1 VNCFRMIDAGTELYG
16 VIGNPVRHSLSP
28 VIHNNA
34 FKRMGFNAAYLAFE
48 VEHLEE
54 AIRGIKGL
62 GLRGISVTIPFKTR
76 VIPFLDEI
84 ETVAEKIG
92 AVNTIVNE
100 GERLVGH
107 NTDWRAALEILEE
120 KVDLKKKK
128 VLLLGAGGAARA
140 IAFGLKEKGCEVTV
154 VNRSREKAEIL
165 ARELGFAFRSSLS
178 PAEAD
183 SEVLINAT
191 SVGMYP
197 PAAASPVPKDLL
209 RKGMTVMDIVYQPL
223 RTKLLQEAEEQGCQT
238 IDGLEMLA
246 RQGAAQLELW
256 TGMRPDILEIK
267 NDLRRALIKKSH
279 SE

>member
-1 VNCFRMIDAGTELYG
+1 MI
-16 VIGNPVRHSLSP
+16 
-28 VIHNNA
+28 
-34 FKRMGFNAAYLAFE
+34 
-48 VEHLEE
+48 
-54 AIRGIKGL
+54 
-62 GLRGISVTIPFKTR
+62 
-76 VIPFLDEI
+76 
-84 ETVAEKIG
+84 
-92 AVNTIVNE
+92 
-100 GERLVGH
+100 
-107 NTDWRAALEILEE
+107 
-120 KVDLKKKK
+120 
-128 VLLLGAGGAARA
+128 
-140 IAFGLKEKGCEVTV
+140 

-178 PAEAD
+178 PAEPD

-197 PAAASPVPKDLL
+197 HAAASPVPKDLL

-267 NDLRRALIKKSH
+267 NDLRQALIRKSH
-279 SE
+279 SA